1 MKPTLALGK
10 LGRATALCA
19 LLLAPTLVNAQGAG
33 WKLVGITGQQQ
44 NSDATAYP
52 DHTLFDLDTFFTDP
66 GFGYANRMFTV
77 TWVNDTLC
85 IGYCPTNGLLY
96 HMAGSESYRNDPK
109 RTGFDQGG
117 PVIPG
122 VGYQDSQYME
132 TIDLQTRAYHAIFNA
147 DPCPNPDPSL
157 PCFGLPAPRPSWV
170 LPTERR
176 NSTQTGGEYSAR
188 GTNEYDAMRGISW
201 SSDKNAFYGSDEQG
215 ILKITPDGDS
225 QFISR
230 PAFPNDNKNNVSKV

>member
-1 MKPTLALGK
+1 MKPTLAPGK
-10 LGRATALCA
+10 LARATALCA
-19 LLLAPTLVNAQGAG
+19 LLLAPALVNAQGG
-33 WKLVGITGQQQ
+33 WKLIGITGQQQ
-44 NSDATAYP
+44 NTNVTAYP

-66 GFGYANRMFTV
+66 GFGYAQRMFTV

-132 TIDLQTRAYHAIFNA
+132 TIDLQTR
-147 DPCPNPDPSL
+147 
-157 PCFGLPAPRPSWV
+157 
-170 LPTERR
+170 T
-176 NSTQTGGEYSAR
+176 
-188 GTNEYDAMRGISW
+188 
-201 SSDKNAFYGSDEQG
+201 
-215 ILKITPDGDS
+215 
-225 QFISR
+225 
-230 PAFPNDNKNNVSKV
+230 